1 MFFHLG
7 LVSQNVSYDSAS
19 ISWNDFVNL
28 DQSQFKQYVIQVKK
42 RYTTVEAETPRTFS
56 SLVSNYDI
64 IGLESA
70 LDYEISVLMETID
83 FGQSNWSDSIMLKT
97 LSLTDSDP
105 SDIDQLKIQVVRII
119 IFFYNFFFLESVIL
133 LYYRRRAKEPLIK
146 L

>member
-7 LVSQNVSYDSAS
+7 LVLQNVSYDSAS

-28 DQSQFKQYVIQVKK
+28 NQSQFKQYVIQVKK

-70 LDYEISVLMETID
+70 LDYEISVLMETMD
-83 FGQSNWSDSIMLKT
+83 FGQSNWSDSIMMKT

-105 SDIDQLKIQVVRII
+105 SDVDQLKIQVVRII
-119 IFFYNFFFLESVIL
+119 IFFLQFFFLNLSSFITGG
-133 LYYRRRAKEPLIK
+133 EPK
-146 L
+146 SP

>member
-119 IFFYNFFFLESVIL
+119 IFFYNFFFLNLSSFFITGG
-133 LYYRRRAKEPLIK
+133 EPK
-146 L
+146 SP

>member
-1 MFFHLG
+1 M
-7 LVSQNVSYDSAS
+7 QNVSYDSAS

-28 DQSQFKQYVIQVKK
+28 NQSQFKQYVIQVKK

-70 LDYEISVLMETID
+70 LDYEISVLMETMD
-83 FGQSNWSDSIMLKT
+83 FGQSNWSDSIMMKT

-105 SDIDQLKIQVVRII
+105 SDVDQLKIQVVRII
-119 IFFYNFFFLESVIL
+119 IFFSTIFFLESVI

>member
-119 IFFYNFFFLESVIL
+119 IFFYNFFS
-133 LYYRRRAKEPLIK
+133 
-146 L
+146 